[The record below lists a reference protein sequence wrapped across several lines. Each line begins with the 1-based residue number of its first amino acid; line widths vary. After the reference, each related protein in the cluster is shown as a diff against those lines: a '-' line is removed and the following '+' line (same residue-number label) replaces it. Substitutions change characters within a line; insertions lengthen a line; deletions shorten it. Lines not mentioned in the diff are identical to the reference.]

1 MSSQALAWAFEK
13 IVPDLRDAVQKL
25 VLLRLADRAD
35 PGGVCWPGHARTGK
49 DLNVSQRS
57 VQRVVEDLQKLGLL
71 KVEDR
76 PGTSSKIFLKLD
88 VVVDEVVAAA
98 NKKKPK
104 KKKHNKING
113 GDAMSPPAQLQR
125 GGAMSP
131 RGRHHVTPGGD
142 TVSPKPLI
150 EPVIEPTTT
159 PTVVVVDELHWP
171 PGLNPHQRD
180 ACRAAL
186 ESVSQDRQQWLIDEL
201 AGRLA
206 IGGIKNPP
214 GYLRELARRE
224 VAGGLVLE
232 LAQEVAAIREARA
245 AAAARM
251 ACGPLPPTPA
261 STRPAE
267 RSAISAAGL
276 AAAKAQLARLRTYS
290 SVCG

>member
-35 PGGVCWPGHARTGK
+35 PGGVCWPGHARTGR

-57 VQRVVEDLQKLGLL
+57 VQRVVEDMQRLGLL
-71 KVEDR
+71 KVEER
-76 PGTSSKIFLKLD
+76 PGTSGKIFLKLD
-88 VVVDEVVAAA
+88 AVVDEAVAAL

-104 KKKHNKING
+104 KKKHNKANG
-113 GDAMSPPAQLQR
+113 GDTMSPPAQIQR
-125 GGAMSP
+125 GGLTSP
-131 RGRHHVTPGGD
+131 LGRHHVTPGGD

-150 EPVIEPTTT
+150 EPVIETTTT
-159 PTVVVVDELHWP
+159 PAVVVVDELHWP
-171 PGLNPHQRD
+171 LGLNSEQRD
-180 ACRAAL
+180 ACLAAL
-186 ESVSQDRQQWLIDEL
+186 ESVNNERRQWLMDEL

-232 LAQEVAAIREARA
+232 LAQEVAAIRAARA
-245 AAAARM
+245 AADARM
-251 ACGPLPPTPA
+251 ARSSLPSTPA

-267 RSAISAAGL
+267 RSAISVAGL
-276 AAAKAQLARLRTYS
+276 AGAKAYLARLRPHS